1 MMKRVG
7 KIAVCLA
14 GGLALNAGLR
24 AESVAPPDNPY
35 APIVVRN
42 VFDLNPPQKVDAAP
56 VVEANPPPKITLNG
70 IMNVFGHL
78 QALYKVSDS
87 GKPGQPPKDS
97 SYILSEGQGQDDVEV
112 VKINEKDALVTF
124 NNHGTVQEL
133 PLSSQSASSAPAA
146 TTGNP
151 NIPGFHPIINNGGNP
166 GNPFGGPGNLGGTG
180 ANLGGGA
187 RPGGNGANNFNGLPT
202 VQPRTTYSAPQPQQ
216 PELTPEEQVIAIE
229 ANRELTKQQVIQGTM
244 PPLPPTVM
252 TPPDA
257 TGTGG
262 APLVNGD
269 LPQQ

>member
-1 MMKRVG
+1 MRCVG

-14 GGLALNAGLR
+14 GGLALHAGLR
-24 AESVAPPDNPY
+24 AETVAPPDNPY
-35 APIVVRN
+35 ALIVVRN
-42 VFDLNPPQKVDAAP
+42 VFDLNPLQKNEAPP

-146 TTGNP
+146 ATGNP
-151 NIPGFHPIINNGGNP
+151 NIPGFHPIINGGNP

-202 VQPRTTYSAPQPQQ
+202 IQPRTTYSAPQPQQ
-216 PELTPEEQVIAIE
+216 PEMTPEEQVIAIE

-257 TGTGG
+257 TGVGG

>member
-24 AESVAPPDNPY
+24 AESIASPENPY

-42 VFDLNPPQKVDAAP
+42 VFDLNPPQKVDPPPVAEAA
-56 VVEANPPPKITLNG
+56 PPPKITPTG
-70 IMNVFGHL
+70 IMDIFGHL
-78 QALYKVSDS
+78 QVFFKVSDP
-87 GKPGQPPKDS
+87 GKPGQAPKDN
-97 SYILSEGQGQDDVEV
+97 SYILSEGQGQDDIEV

-133 PLSSQSASSAPAA
+133 PLSSQSASPAPAA
-146 TTGNP
+146 AGNP
-151 NIPGFHPIINNGGNP
+151 NIPNIPGFRPNVSGGNP
-166 GNPFGGPGNLGGTG
+166 LGGPGNVVGSGM
-180 ANLGGGA
+180 NLGATSSG
-187 RPGGNGANNFNGLPT
+187 GGNGGNNFNGLPA
-202 VQPRTTYSAPQPQQ
+202 VPGRANYSATQQQQ
-216 PELTPEEQVIAIE
+216 PAMTPEEQVIAME

-257 TGTGG
+257 TGVGG
-262 APLVNGD
+262 APLVNGEI
-269 LPQQ
+269 PQQ